1 MNREEIM
8 RMAEASGVE
17 DSLLYEHWR
26 CSLESMTRFAEL
38 VAEAERN
45 KYEAII
51 TNMAKL
57 LEVQQKRELVAVDMI
72 KAAILAEREACA
84 KLCEEQYEYY
94 GHDHVFAKAI
104 RARGQA

>member
-1 MNREEIM
+1 MNREDIM

-17 DSLLYEHWR
+17 DSLFYEHWR
-26 CSLESMTRFAEL
+26 CNLESMTRFAEL

-57 LEVQQKRELVAVDMI
+57 LEVQQKREGVAVEMI
-72 KAAILAEREACA
+72 AAAL
-84 KLCEEQYEYY
+84 
-94 GHDHVFAKAI
+94 DI
-104 RARGQA
+104 RAKGQA